1 MNNITAFDKFREG
14 LSSAQGD
21 PYLTFL
27 AKVIYSTPSG
37 SEHETLEVSLYIA
50 TYGYGKI
57 LIKNGDILTP
67 QKYHLD
73 FNPDFQEYI
82 FDNKGSLVIMGN
94 SKKMG
99 GKYEV
104 QIISV

>member
-1 MNNITAFDKFREG
+1 MNNIAAFDNFRDS
-14 LSSAQGD
+14 LRNAQGD

-27 AKVIYSTPSG
+27 AKVIYSTPNG
-37 SEHETLEVSLYIA
+37 SEHETLDVSLYIA

-57 LIKNGDILTP
+57 LIKNGSILTP

-82 FDNKGSLVIMGN
+82 FNSSGFLLIRGN
-94 SKKMG
+94 SAKMG
-99 GKYEV
+99 GNYEV